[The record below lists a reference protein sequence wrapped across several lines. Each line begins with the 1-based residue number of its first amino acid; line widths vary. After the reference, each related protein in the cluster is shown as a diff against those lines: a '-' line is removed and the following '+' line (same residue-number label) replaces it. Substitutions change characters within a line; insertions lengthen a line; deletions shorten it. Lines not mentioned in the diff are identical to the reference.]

1 MSFDADA
8 VYWRWKRN
16 KYGLWLMVCFVPI
29 FWISIRKS
37 CQRRD
42 CSELGNVRN
51 WVEHCNCVSTAN
63 KGYERKWNTMLCF
76 YQMFFHS
83 FLVNPSF
90 QFLWPADTDKLY
102 THIIISS
109 TEISFPI
116 IITCDLSSVTQQD
129 THVHL
134 SICVSL
140 VVLPNY
146 ICMYDLFIIPSSTQT
161 HEKES
166 NTCFA
171 FWHQQVK
178 INRKNN
184 QIKPFF

>member
-1 MSFDADA
+1 
-8 VYWRWKRN
+8 
-16 KYGLWLMVCFVPI
+16 
-29 FWISIRKS
+29 
-37 CQRRD
+37 
-42 CSELGNVRN
+42 
-51 WVEHCNCVSTAN
+51 
-63 KGYERKWNTMLCF
+63 MLCF

-146 ICMYDLFIIPSSTQT
+146 ICMSDLFIVPSSTQT

-184 QIKPFF
+184 QIKPFFSPAYTTGLGFNHILHIFDVFLLNQPKIVIPSAFLLQSVRILSLIFQTVSCPPSTEMAQYHVIKLRHRLL